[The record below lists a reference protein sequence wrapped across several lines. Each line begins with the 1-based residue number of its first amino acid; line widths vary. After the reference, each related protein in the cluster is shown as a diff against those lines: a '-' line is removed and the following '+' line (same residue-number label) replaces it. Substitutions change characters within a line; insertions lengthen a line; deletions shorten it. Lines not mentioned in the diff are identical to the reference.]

1 VGASGWWVRLGGGG
15 GGVGDYIYNYYLINY
30 SSIAAACTPRYYLL
44 YSIWDMGALQVHSP
58 WTNAMGHGWSM
69 GSLSLF
75 LGRARFVSGGGVP
88 NKNTLQVLCT
98 ICVVAHGYIPGCTEH
113 AECSS
118 ALSSLD
124 SLARN
129 ALVLALEKHLHSPS
143 SYSASFFVRV

>member
-1 VGASGWWVRLGGGG
+1 VVGALGWWWW